1 MTTGTPGTQ
10 ARQFDWQATH
20 YLRKAINWNDA
31 NIGTA
36 DKVKV
41 GILPKLASIVG
52 VWMEIVTPF
61 NAGGTNVVTVGSNAG
76 NDNNVVAPGDVAA
89 NAAGMTQITRGYGRG
104 IANAGDTTLF
114 ALYTQSGAA
123 ASQGQAIIIVEYVPN
138 NDQ

>member
-61 NAGGTNVVTVGSNAG
+61 NAGGTNVVTVGSNPG
-76 NDNNVVAPGDVAA
+76 ND
-89 NAAGMTQITRGYGRG
+89 
-104 IANAGDTTLF
+104 NAGDTTLF

>member
-20 YLRKAINWNDA
+20 YLRKQINWNDA

-41 GILPKLASIVG
+41 GMLPKLAAIVG
-52 VWMEIVTPF
+52 VWVEIVTPF
-61 NAGGTNVVTVGSNAG
+61 NAGGSNAVTVGSNAG
-76 NDNNVVAPGDVAA
+76 NDNNVVAAGDVAA
-89 NAAGMTQITRGYGRG
+89 GAAGMTQVTRGYGRG
-104 IANAGDTTLF
+104 IANAADTTLY
-114 ALYTQSGAA
+114 ALYAQSGAA
-123 ASQGQAIIIVEYVPN
+123 ATQGQAIIIVEYVPN